1 MPVPLGNAGE
11 WRRETLHV
19 KAAVA
24 VVAEQHALVVL
35 SAAAQLARDV
45 GHAHH
50 DRLHL
55 HIFCAASLRSQGGGN
70 QGGSSRASGR
80 SRC

>member
-45 GHAHH
+45 GHAYH

-55 HIFCAASLRSQGGGN
+55 HVFCAASLRSQGGGN
-70 QGGSSRASGR
+70 QGSRASGR